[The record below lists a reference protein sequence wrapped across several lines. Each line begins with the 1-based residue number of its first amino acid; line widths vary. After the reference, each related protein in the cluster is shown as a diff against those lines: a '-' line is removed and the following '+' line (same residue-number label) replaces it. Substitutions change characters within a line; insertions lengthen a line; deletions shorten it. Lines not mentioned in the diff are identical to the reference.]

1 MFDIEGHSVFA
12 LFIYFD
18 WEEKPELWGIYSN
31 AKACCDNGDKICQAF
46 LDQGVDASYRYKS
59 YDVKGE

>member
-1 MFDIEGHSVFA
+1 MFDIEGHSVFV
-12 LFIYFD
+12 LFIILDFG
-18 WEEKPELWGIYSN
+18 EPKLWGIYSN

-46 LDQGVDASYRYKS
+46 LDQGVDAMYRCKS